1 MAIKGILFDNDGT
14 LVDTHN
20 LLLESFQ
27 YATRTVLGVALPDD
41 VLMSGVGT
49 PLAKQMEGFTD
60 DPALQQELLDVYR
73 TYNHKRHDEVVHPFP
88 DVKDGLETLRAQGMR
103 MGVVTAKLHELAWRG
118 LELTGLD
125 GYMDCLVGPDDCP
138 KAKPD
143 PAPVLMG
150 CELLGLSPSECLYVG
165 DSPYDMQAGR
175 EAGCTTVA
183 ALWGM
188 FTREVLAAQQPSRF
202 ANTFAELPEIA
213 RSL

>member
-1 MAIKGILFDNDGT
+1 MATIKGILFDNDGT
-14 LVDTHN
+14 LVDTHD

-27 YATRTVLGVALPDD
+27 YATRTVLGVDLPEE
-41 VLMSGVGT
+41 VLMAGVGT
-49 PLAKQMEGFTD
+49 PLAKQMEDFTD

-73 TYNHKRHDEVVHPFP
+73 TYNHPRHDEVVHPFP
-88 DVKDGLETLRAQGMR
+88 DVADTLEVLRAKGLR

-143 PAPVLMG
+143 PAPVRMG
-150 CELLGLSPSECLYVG
+150 CELLGLDPSECLYVG

-175 EAGCTTVA
+175 GAGCITVA

-188 FTREVLAAQQPSRF
+188 FPREVLEAQQPAFF
-202 ANTFAELPEIA
+202 AQSFSELPEIVA
-213 RSL
+213 